1 MKWGSCNEISKLSR
15 KNQQTQHMYA
25 GTYKLA
31 LKLIA
36 AQVENGQIDKVAELL
51 GQLACKT
58 SENVSEH
65 TTHVFWDIQSY
76 L

>member
-1 MKWGSCNEISKLSR
+1 
-15 KNQQTQHMYA
+15 MYD

-31 LKLIA
+31 FKPIA

-65 TTHVFWDIQSY
+65 TTHVCWGIQSY
-76 L
+76 MYL